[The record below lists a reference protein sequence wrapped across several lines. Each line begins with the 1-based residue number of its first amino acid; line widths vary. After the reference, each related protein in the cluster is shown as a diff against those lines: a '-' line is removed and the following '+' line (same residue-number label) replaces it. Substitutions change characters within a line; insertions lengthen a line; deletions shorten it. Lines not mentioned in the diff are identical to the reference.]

1 MQLLVVIFETLLL
14 FVPQKSFR
22 LDMLEVTSSS
32 DNPRTDQKK
41 KKLFVCPQTCS
52 YIFYK
57 INLIFPSIQ

>member
-14 FVPQKSFR
+14 FAPQKSFR
-22 LDMLEVTSSS
+22 LDMLEVTFSS
-32 DNPRTDQKK
+32 DNPRTDH
-41 KKLFVCPQTCS
+41 VCPQTCS